1 MSTPASSEIT
11 RLLVAWSD
19 GDEQALERLAPL
31 VQGEL
36 RRLANSYLRKES
48 SGHILQT
55 TALINEAYLR
65 MIEWKDL
72 KFDNRAHFFGLAA
85 QLMRRALVDHARQR
99 HARKRG
105 GDALRVT
112 LDESFNLV
120 YEREV
125 DLIALDD
132 ALDGLAKIYPRKS
145 RIVEMRFFGGLST
158 DEIAVALKISPRT
171 VMREWS
177 LAQAWLYRE
186 LRPGEQPSGGQS
198 EQ

>member
-1 MSTPASSEIT
+1 MTTPTSSEIT

-31 VQGEL
+31 VQAEL
-36 RRLANSYLRKES
+36 RRLAKSHLRKES
-48 SGHILQT
+48 PSHTLQT

-72 KFDNRAHFFGLAA
+72 KMENRAHFFGLAA
-85 QLMRRALVDHARQR
+85 QLMRRALVDYARQR
-99 HARKRG
+99 HARKRDAG
-105 GDALRVT
+105 ALRVT
-112 LDESFNLV
+112 LDESLNIA
-120 YEREV
+120 YERDI

-132 ALDGLAKIYPRKS
+132 ALAGLAKIYPRKS
-145 RIVEMRFFGGLST
+145 RIVELRFFGGLSV
-158 DEIAVALKISPRT
+158 EEVAAALKISPRT

-186 LRPGEQPSGGQS
+186 LRPGEQPSGGQD
-198 EQ
+198 E

>member
-1 MSTPASSEIT
+1 MITPTSSEIT

-31 VQGEL
+31 VQAEL
-36 RRLANSYLRKES
+36 RRLAKSHLRKES
-48 SGHILQT
+48 PWHTLQT

-72 KFDNRAHFFGLAA
+72 KMENRAHFFGLAA
-85 QLMRRALVDHARQR
+85 QLMRRALVDYARQR
-99 HARKRG
+99 HARKRDAG
-105 GDALRVT
+105 ALRVT
-112 LDESFNLV
+112 LDESLNIA
-120 YEREV
+120 YERDI

-132 ALDGLAKIYPRKS
+132 ALAGLAKIYPRKS
-145 RIVEMRFFGGLST
+145 RIVELRFFGGLSV
-158 DEIAVALKISPRT
+158 EEVAAALKISPRT

-186 LRPGEQPSGGQS
+186 LRPGEQPSGRQD
-198 EQ
+198 E